1 LTPNTNINA
10 PQSFRG
16 HPRGVYVLASTELF
30 ERISFHG
37 MQALLVLYL
46 VGHILVGETPDKVW
60 GLSGLRAGIESL
72 VGPLSVQATAAQIF
86 GLYIGF
92 VFFLPILG
100 GVIGDRFLGRVRAV
114 SLGAGLMVLGH
125 LSLAFDESF
134 LIGLCFL
141 MVGAGFLRGNL
152 TPQIGELYARDDPRR
167 PTAYQIYGSMVN
179 LGAFVAPI
187 LTGAIGQAY
196 GWHAGFASA
205 AFAMSI
211 ALVVFLTGRRSL
223 PEAAQPVQSPTDK
236 PNRTGEGVRRDR
248 QKILLLVMMV
258 PLVTCFWVAQTQVWN
273 TYNIWVRDHLEMHLG
288 SFDIPIPWLQ
298 SLDGV
303 APLIA
308 LTPML
313 MFWRWQH
320 RRGREPDEFG
330 KLAIGA
336 ALFGLGTLLLALS
349 SLVEGEAARI
359 PLFWAIGFH
368 VISNL
373 GWLYFVP
380 TAYAIYSRAAPLSVA
395 ATMFGVNSISIS
407 LGSVVSGRLGGFYEA
422 LSPPAF
428 WGIHAIIVTA
438 GGLALFLYGRAFK
451 RILFSPRL
459 D

>member
-1 LTPNTNINA
+1 MTPDPQINS

-46 VGHILVGETPDKVW
+46 VGHILVGETSDRVW
-60 GLSGLRAGIESL
+60 GLSGLRAGIESV

-92 VFFLPILG
+92 VMFLPILG

-114 SLGAGLMVLGH
+114 SLGAVLMVLGH

-134 LIGLCFL
+134 LVGLFFL
-141 MVGAGFLRGNL
+141 MLGAGFLRGNL
-152 TPQIGELYARDDPRR
+152 TPQVGELYAQDDPRR

-179 LGAFVAPI
+179 LGAFIAPI
-187 LTGAIGQAY
+187 LTGAIGQVY

-205 AFAMSI
+205 AVAMSV
-211 ALVVFLTGRRSL
+211 ALLVFLTGRRSL
-223 PEAAQPVQSPTDK
+223 PEPAKPAGNLASVYQRTDA
-236 PNRTGEGVRRDR
+236 GMRRDR
-248 QKILLLVMMV
+248 QKVLLLILMV

-313 MFWRWQH
+313 MFWQWQH

-336 ALFGLGTLLLALS
+336 ALFGLGTLLLAVS
-349 SLVEGEAARI
+349 SLVEGADIRI

-368 VISNL
+368 LISNL

-380 TAYAIYSRAAPLSVA
+380 TAYAIYSRAAPVSVA

-407 LGSVVSGRLGGFYEA
+407 LGSVISGRLGGFYET

-428 WGIHAIIVTA
+428 WGLHAIIVTA
-438 GGLALFLYGRAFK
+438 GGLALLLYGRAFK
-451 RILFSPRL
+451 SLLFSARL

>member
-1 LTPNTNINA
+1 
-10 PQSFRG
+10 
-16 HPRGVYVLASTELF
+16 
-30 ERISFHG
+30 
-37 MQALLVLYL
+37 M
-46 VGHILVGETPDKVW
+46 
-60 GLSGLRAGIESL
+60 
-72 VGPLSVQATAAQIF
+72 AAQIF

-92 VFFLPILG
+92 VMFLPILG
-100 GVIGDRFLGRVRAV
+100 GIVGDRFLGRVRAV
-114 SLGAGLMVLGH
+114 SFGAALMVLGH

-134 LIGLCFL
+134 LIGLCLL
-141 MVGAGFLRGNL
+141 MIGAGFLRGNL
-152 TPQIGELYARDDPRR
+152 TPQIGELYAQDDPRR

-179 LGAFVAPI
+179 LGAFIAPI
-187 LTGAIGQAY
+187 LTGAIGQVY

-205 AFAMSI
+205 AVAMSI
-211 ALVVFLTGRRSL
+211 ALTVFLMGRRSL
-223 PEAAQPVQSPTDK
+223 PEATRARNTSAQMLD
-236 PNRTGEGVRRDR
+236 RTAAGVRRNR

-288 SFDIPIPWLQ
+288 AFDIPIPWLQ

-336 ALFGLGTLLLALS
+336 ALFGMGTLLLAMS
-349 SLVEGEAARI
+349 SLVEGANIRI
-359 PLFWAIGFH
+359 PLVWAIGFH
-368 VISNL
+368 LISNL

-380 TAYAIYSRAAPLSVA
+380 TAYAIYSRAAPVSVA
-395 ATMFGVNSISIS
+395 ATMFGVNSIAIS
-407 LGSVVSGRLGGFYEA
+407 LGSVVSGRLGGFYES

-428 WGIHAIIVTA
+428 WGLHALIVM
-438 GGLALFLYGRAFK
+438 GGGMALWLYGRLFK
-451 RILFSPRL
+451 KILFSARL
-459 D
+459 N

>member
-1 LTPNTNINA
+1 MPNSQTNS

-46 VGHILVGETPDKVW
+46 VGHILVGDTADRVW
-60 GLSGLRAGIESL
+60 GLPSLRSGIEAV
-72 VGPLSVQATAAQIF
+72 VGALSVQAMAAQIF

-92 VFFLPILG
+92 VMFLPILG
-100 GVIGDRFLGRVRAV
+100 GVMGDRFLGRVRAV
-114 SLGAGLMVLGH
+114 SFGACLMVLGH

-141 MVGAGFLRGNL
+141 MTGAGFLRGNL
-152 TPQIGELYARDDPRR
+152 TPQIGELYTQDDPRR

-179 LGAFVAPI
+179 LGAFIAPI
-187 LTGAIGQAY
+187 LTGALAQIY

-205 AFAMSI
+205 AVAMSL
-211 ALVVFLTGRRSL
+211 ALIVFLTGRRHL
-223 PEAAQPVQSPTDK
+223 PETTQARHLPAQMAE
-236 PNRTGEGVRRDR
+236 RTRDGIVRDR

-258 PLVTCFWVAQTQVWN
+258 PLVTCFWIAQTQVWN

-288 SFDIPIPWLQ
+288 GFDIPIPWLQ

-320 RRGREPDEFG
+320 SRGREPDEFG

-336 ALFGLGTLLLALS
+336 ALFGLGTLLLAAS
-349 SLVEGEAARI
+349 SLVEGADVRI
-359 PLFWAIGFH
+359 PLLWAIGFH
-368 VISNL
+368 IISNL

-380 TAYAIYSRAAPLSVA
+380 TAYAIYSRAAPVSVA

-407 LGSVVSGRLGGFYEA
+407 LGSVVSGRLGGFYES

-428 WGIHAIIVTA
+428 WGLHVLIVM
-438 GGLALFLYGRAFK
+438 GGGIALWVYGRVFK
-451 RILFSPRL
+451 KILFSARL
-459 D
+459 N